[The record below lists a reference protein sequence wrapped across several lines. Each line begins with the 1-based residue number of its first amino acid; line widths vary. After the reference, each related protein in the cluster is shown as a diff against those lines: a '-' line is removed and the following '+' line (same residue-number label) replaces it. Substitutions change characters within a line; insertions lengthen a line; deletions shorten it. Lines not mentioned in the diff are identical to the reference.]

1 LTLRLVS
8 AAALLGC
15 LSPAAAQ
22 TAGPEPSSCAAEAAQ
37 SAVGQPYSEDVAVR
51 ARQASG
57 ARLARKIEPG
67 RAYTMEFSPDRL
79 NLEVD
84 ARGVIRRVRCG

>member
-1 LTLRLVS
+1 
-8 AAALLGC
+8 
-15 LSPAAAQ
+15 
-22 TAGPEPSSCAAEAAQ
+22 
-37 SAVGQPYSEDVAVR
+37 VGQPYSEDVAVR